1 MLQYALFPRVGEFT
15 RTTTK
20 QGLAM
25 IATTTNNGKS
35 VRLSADYHLDTEQ
48 VFYTVYCA
56 GCTFEFN
63 EFAPAAHVY
72 KKLSN
77 RIDDGDIKDVLR
89 NLVNG
94 ARAMGYI
101 VRKAVA

>member
-1 MLQYALFPRVGEFT
+1 MCAVPPRGGVHKDNDKE
-15 RTTTK
+15 K
-20 QGLAM
+20 DEQM
-25 IATTTNNGKS
+25 IAMTTNNGKS

-56 GCTFEFN
+56 GCTFKFN
-63 EFAPAAHVY
+63 EFAPAARVY

-77 RIDDGDIKDVLR
+77 RIEDGDIKDVLR

-94 ARAMGYI
+94 ARAMGY
-101 VRKAVA
+101 VVKEVA

>member
-1 MLQYALFPRVGEFT
+1 
-15 RTTTK
+15 
-20 QGLAM
+20 M
-25 IATTTNNGKS
+25 IAMTTNNGKS

-63 EFAPAAHVY
+63 DFAPA
-72 KKLSN
+72 
-77 RIDDGDIKDVLR
+77 
-89 NLVNG
+89 
-94 ARAMGYI
+94 ARAMGYV